1 MAEEQSKAKA
11 QSTAEG
17 TKLEPLNDRIVITPL
32 HQEQVLASG
41 IVIPDS
47 AKEKPQQGEV
57 VAVGPGRR
65 DDDGTRVPMD
75 VTIGDRILYKKY
87 TGQEIQID
95 NEDLIVLEERE
106 VLAKVVV

>member
-1 MAEEQSKAKA
+1 M
-11 QSTAEG
+11 STR
-17 TKLEPLNDRIVITPL
+17 LEPLNDRIVIKPL
-32 HQEQVLASG
+32 HQEQVLSSG

-57 VAVGPGRR
+57 VAVGPGKR
-65 DDDGTRVPMD
+65 DDGGSRVPLD
-75 VTIGDRILYKKY
+75 ITLGDRILYKKY

-106 VLAKVVV
+106 ILAKVIV

>member
-1 MAEEQSKAKA
+1 MATELK
-11 QSTAEG
+11 
-17 TKLEPLNDRIVITPL
+17 PLNDRLVIKPL
-32 HQEQVLASG
+32 QQEQVLSSG

-57 VAVGPGRR
+57 IAVGPGKR
-65 DDDGTRVPMD
+65 DDSGERVPLD
-75 VTIGDRILYKKY
+75 IELGDRILYKKY

-106 VLAKVVV
+106 VLAKLVV

>member
-1 MAEEQSKAKA
+1 MATELK
-11 QSTAEG
+11 
-17 TKLEPLNDRIVITPL
+17 PLNDRLVIKPL
-32 HQEQVLASG
+32 QQEQVLSSG

-57 VAVGPGRR
+57 VAVGPGKR
-65 DDDGTRVPMD
+65 DDSGDRIPLDIEM
-75 VTIGDRILYKKY
+75 GDRILYKKY

-106 VLAKVVV
+106 VLAKLIV

>member
-1 MAEEQSKAKA
+1 MATELK
-11 QSTAEG
+11 
-17 TKLEPLNDRIVITPL
+17 PLNDRLVIKPL
-32 HQEQVLASG
+32 QQEQVLSSG

-57 VAVGPGRR
+57 IAVGPGKR
-65 DDDGTRVPMD
+65 DDDGNRVPLD
-75 VTIGDRILYKKY
+75 IDLGDRILYKKY

-106 VLAKVVV
+106 VLAKLIV

>member
-1 MAEEQSKAKA
+1 MEDRTMATELK
-11 QSTAEG
+11 
-17 TKLEPLNDRIVITPL
+17 PLNDRLVIKPL
-32 HQEQVLASG
+32 QQEQVLSSG

-57 VAVGPGRR
+57 IAVGPGKR
-65 DDDGTRVPMD
+65 DDDGNRVPLD
-75 VTIGDRILYKKY
+75 IELGDRILYKKY

-106 VLAKVVV
+106 VLAKLVV

>member
-1 MAEEQSKAKA
+1 MATELK
-11 QSTAEG
+11 
-17 TKLEPLNDRIVITPL
+17 PLNDRIVIKPL
-32 HQEQVLASG
+32 QQEQVLSSG

-57 VAVGPGRR
+57 VAIGPGKR
-65 DDDGTRVPMD
+65 DDDGNRVPLDIEM
-75 VTIGDRILYKKY
+75 GDRILYKKY

-106 VLAKVVV
+106 VLAKLIV